1 MGSDSLVPQF
11 VGGGALVV
19 LLALLLRVYWSADKT
34 RVTQVREVVAEAE
47 DLRREKE
54 RLEVRLDETRHQLRE
69 AMAAASIAE
78 THVAQLNIEIRY
90 LRESIGRLE
99 VEIRDLRGDVIA

>member
-1 MGSDSLVPQF
+1 VATDLVPQF

-47 DLRREKE
+47 DLRREKVQ
-54 RLEVRLDETRHQLRE
+54 LEAKLDEARHQLRE
-69 AMAAASIAE
+69 ALAAASIAE
-78 THVAQLNIEIRY
+78 THVAQLNIEIKY

-99 VEIRDLRGDVIA
+99 AELRALRGDVSA

>member
-1 MGSDSLVPQF
+1 VANDLVPQF

-34 RVTQVREVVAEAE
+34 RVTQVREVIVEAE

-54 RLEVRLDETRHQLRE
+54 RLEARLDEARLQLHE
-69 AMAAASIAE
+69 AQAAASIAE

-90 LRESIGRLE
+90 LRESISRLE
-99 VEIRDLRGDVIA
+99 AEIRGLRGDVSA

>member
-1 MGSDSLVPQF
+1 MANDLVPQF

-54 RLEVRLDETRHQLRE
+54 RLETRLDETRHQLRE

-78 THVAQLNIEIRY
+78 THVAQLNLEIKY
-90 LRESIGRLE
+90 LREAIGRLE
-99 VEIRDLRGDVIA
+99 TEIRQLRGDVSA

>member
-1 MGSDSLVPQF
+1 MANDLVPQF
-11 VGGGALVV
+11 VGGGALMV

-54 RLEVRLDETRHQLRE
+54 RLETRLDETRHQLRE

-78 THVAQLNIEIRY
+78 THVAQLNLEIKY
-90 LRESIGRLE
+90 LREAIGRLE
-99 VEIRDLRGDVIA
+99 TEIRQLRGDVSA

>member
-1 MGSDSLVPQF
+1 VGSPVGPQVF
-11 VGGGALVV
+11 IGFGAVL
-19 LLALLLRVYWSADKT
+19 LLALLMRVYFSLDKT

-54 RLEVRLDETRHQLRE
+54 KLEARLDEARHQLRE
-69 AMAAASIAE
+69 ALSQASIAE
-78 THVAQLNIEIRY
+78 THVAQLNIEIKY

-99 VEIRDLRGDVIA
+99 AEIRTLRGGGISA

>member
-1 MGSDSLVPQF
+1 VATDLVPQF

-54 RLEVRLDETRHQLRE
+54 QLQAKLDEARHQLRE
-69 AMAAASIAE
+69 ALAAASIAE
-78 THVAQLNIEIRY
+78 THVAQLNIEIKY

-99 VEIRDLRGDVIA
+99 AELRALRGDVSA

>member
-1 MGSDSLVPQF
+1 VATDLVPQF

-34 RVTQVREVVAEAE
+34 RVTQVREVVGEAE

-54 RLEVRLDETRHQLRE
+54 TLEAKLDEARHQLRE
-69 AMAAASIAE
+69 ALAAASIAE
-78 THVAQLNIEIRY
+78 THVAQLTIEIKY
-90 LRESIGRLE
+90 LRESISRLE
-99 VEIRDLRGDVIA
+99 AELRALRGDVSA